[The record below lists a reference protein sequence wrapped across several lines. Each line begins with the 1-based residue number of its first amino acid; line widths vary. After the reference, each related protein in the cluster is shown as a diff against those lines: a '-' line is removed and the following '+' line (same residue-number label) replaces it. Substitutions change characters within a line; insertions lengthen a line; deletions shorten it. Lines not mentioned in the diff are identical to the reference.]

1 MSGGDTIDRLGARGE
16 ANRREGGVA
25 GVCMHQRMPDAVA
38 HTGRYAQHPL
48 CGCAPPQIPISGR
61 VLYDSITYPLAGRI
75 FQLED
80 EQ

>member
-1 MSGGDTIDRLGARGE
+1 MSGGDTIDRLGASGE

-25 GVCMHQRMPDAVA
+25 AVSMQERMPDAGA
-38 HTGRYAQHPL
+38 HTGRYSRPSL
-48 CGCAPPQIPISGR
+48 CGGAPPQIPISGR
-61 VLYDSITYPLAGRI
+61 VLYDGITYPLAGRI